1 MKTNETE
8 PTEPTETEAP
18 ETQTDIEIIEE
29 LVTAYY
35 HKHEAS
41 PFKDFQ
47 VKEDDQMAVDMDA
60 TFEESIKEAF
70 GDRSAEVLGEYIS
83 DLVRNLMEN
92 LDEDELKELKE
103 VQNAETEDTKE
114 A

>member
-1 MKTNETE
+1 MKTNENK
-8 PTEPTETEAP
+8 PAETEAP
-18 ETQTDIEIIEE
+18 ETETDIEIIEE
-29 LVTAYY
+29 LVTTYY

-60 TFEESIKEAF
+60 SFEESINKAF
-70 GDRSAEVLGEYIS
+70 GERSSEALGEYIS
-83 DLVRNLMEN
+83 ELIRSLVEN
-92 LDEDELKELKE
+92 LNEDELKELKE
-103 VQNAETEDTKE
+103 VQKQETEDTKE